1 MTTSTNIHFGDAGV
15 ACSGG
20 LESILPGGIHSA
32 SALSCAGRGVQ
43 DRNNRPWA
51 PYGANLPVSAVFNL
65 PVSAAF
71 GVTLSGLAV
80 SAVSGMVA
88 GRTSASGM
96 AVRVVGMMQP
106 R

>member
-15 ACSGG
+15 ARSGG
-20 LESILPGGIHSA
+20 LESILPGGFHFA

-51 PYGANLPVSAVFNL
+51 PYGANLPVSAEFNL
-65 PVSAAF
+65 PVSAVF
-71 GVTLSGLAV
+71 NLPVP
-80 SAVSGMVA
+80 AVSGMVA

-96 AVRVVGMMQP
+96 AVRVIGMMQP